1 MKTKKILSVLFMA
14 LGFVFAI
21 GSCSNDRD
29 PKSDV
34 SQTANNTGELRTTS
48 SNWRTSPFESTLRFS
63 KVFDYDY
70 LDGTFDRD
78 YEPINQYILP
88 DDCELMIYYNFV
100 SRKIHNY
107 NTAVWAGKYKI
118 ATSFITSSE
127 RDRSMVNSI
136 YDQWSLEEF
145 EVSKVIKETRRN
157 VYDPDELADYYGD
170 GERPEQSFSAKYFL
184 KFPKGKY
191 KITDVYAQLTN
202 NESYKV
208 RPHYPAKYERVD
220 SLSNNDY
227 DVVFFYE
234 YYNDVYGGYHNEN
247 LTIACMVE
255 NAVTHQSI
263 RALLLSKINPEHG
276 KIWLS
281 NPTSEEG
288 YAIQGDKISVDVV
301 PDEGYEVNNVYV
313 NGKPLPLRDA
323 KINSTTG
330 ELSTSFIINENSVV
344 TAEVVKKS
352 PKVRMCTVFVED
364 HSNGNIR
371 FIAGGKEYVNDGF
384 TVPEGTEIT
393 VISTPDEG
401 YNFSELSLIDGITGD
416 ETIINESNYT
426 FKITQEELYIN
437 PVFVKKLYTE
447 IKVGDHTNGNLRFTV
462 GDKVYV
468 NEGFVVERGTP
479 VTVEAIVINPKDYY
493 FNGFTIDKKVHKDEK
508 LTPRLELSMSMD
520 ISSYEIGAVFDPI
533 PSLKYQVDV
542 QSTANGLVQ
551 LSESGLVDKDSEV
564 EVYATAN
571 AGYKVGGIYVNGKL
585 IDGSSFKVKANS
597 RVKVVFNKI

>member
-1 MKTKKILSVLFMA
+1 M
-14 LGFVFAI
+14 
-21 GSCSNDRD
+21 
-29 PKSDV
+29 
-34 SQTANNTGELRTTS
+34 
-48 SNWRTSPFESTLRFS
+48 
-63 KVFDYDY
+63 
-70 LDGTFDRD
+70 
-78 YEPINQYILP
+78 
-88 DDCELMIYYNFV
+88 
-100 SRKIHNY
+100 
-107 NTAVWAGKYKI
+107 
-118 ATSFITSSE
+118 
-127 RDRSMVNSI
+127 
-136 YDQWSLEEF
+136 
-145 EVSKVIKETRRN
+145 
-157 VYDPDELADYYGD
+157 ADYYGD
-170 GERPEQSFSAKYFL
+170 GERPQQSFSAKYFL

-234 YYNDVYGGYHNEN
+234 YYNDVYGGYHNEK

-313 NGKPLPLRDA
+313 NGKPLLLRDA

-344 TAEVVKKS
+344 TAEVIKKS

-384 TVPEGTEIT
+384 TVPEGTEIN

-426 FKITQEELYIN
+426 FKIIQEELYIN

-468 NEGFVVERGTP
+468 NEGFVVEIGTIVKVDAIP
-479 VTVEAIVINPKDYY
+479 IDSEEYYLTAFSVNKKSIYKKGINSYDVE
-493 FNGFTIDKKVHKDEK
+493 TETESCLIDTKFE
-508 LTPRLELSMSMD
+508 
-520 ISSYEIGAVFDPI
+520 PI

>member
-1 MKTKKILSVLFMA
+1 
-14 LGFVFAI
+14 
-21 GSCSNDRD
+21 
-29 PKSDV
+29 
-34 SQTANNTGELRTTS
+34 
-48 SNWRTSPFESTLRFS
+48 
-63 KVFDYDY
+63 
-70 LDGTFDRD
+70 
-78 YEPINQYILP
+78 
-88 DDCELMIYYNFV
+88 
-100 SRKIHNY
+100 
-107 NTAVWAGKYKI
+107 
-118 ATSFITSSE
+118 
-127 RDRSMVNSI
+127 
-136 YDQWSLEEF
+136 
-145 EVSKVIKETRRN
+145 
-157 VYDPDELADYYGD
+157 
-170 GERPEQSFSAKYFL
+170 
-184 KFPKGKY
+184 
-191 KITDVYAQLTN
+191 
-202 NESYKV
+202 
-208 RPHYPAKYERVD
+208 
-220 SLSNNDY
+220 
-227 DVVFFYE
+227 
-234 YYNDVYGGYHNEN
+234 
-247 LTIACMVE
+247 MVE

-344 TAEVVKKS
+344 TAEVIKKS

-384 TVPEGTEIT
+384 TVPEGTEIN

-401 YNFSELSLIDGITGD
+401 YNFSELSLIDGTTGD

-426 FKITQEELYIN
+426 FNITQEELYIN

-468 NEGFVVERGTP
+468 NEGFVVERGTI
-479 VTVEAIVINPKDYY
+479 VKVEAIPIDSEEYYLTAFSVNKKSIYKKGINSYDVE
-493 FNGFTIDKKVHKDEK
+493 TETESCLIDTKFE
-508 LTPRLELSMSMD
+508 
-520 ISSYEIGAVFDPI
+520 PI

-551 LSESGLVDKDSEV
+551 LRESGLVDKDSEV
-564 EVYATAN
+564 EIYATAN
-571 AGYKVGGIYVNGKL
+571 EGYKVGGIYVNGKL